1 MNMHILKHTIYIC
14 ILILGKYCNIYCNYI
29 FISKLLQSEFI
40 QMSLHFMNLQT
51 AVVNMGKV
59 CFNLLSIS
67 VCSEKNNENAN

>member
-1 MNMHILKHTIYIC
+1 
-14 ILILGKYCNIYCNYI
+14 
-29 FISKLLQSEFI
+29 
-40 QMSLHFMNLQT
+40 MNLQT